1 MGASMARVRS
11 LISGAHVI
19 QYSRDAERDRRF
31 LRDVLGLP
39 HVDAGEGWLIF
50 ALPPSELAVHP
61 TAGEDS
67 QELFLLCR
75 DISQT
80 LRLLRQQ
87 KVKCSRP
94 RNLSWGTIVRLTLP
108 SGAKVG
114 LYQPK
119 HLLAHARS

>member
-1 MGASMARVRS
+1 MDTLMARARG
-11 LISGAHVI
+11 LISGAHII
-19 QYSRDAERDRRF
+19 QYSRDAEKDRRF
-31 LRDVLGLP
+31 LRDVLRLP
-39 HVDAGEGWLIF
+39 HIDAGEGWLIF

-61 TAGEDS
+61 TEGEDA
-67 QELFLLCR
+67 QELFLICR

-80 LRLLRQQ
+80 LKSLRQR

-119 HLLAHARS
+119 HPLANG